1 MKLRNLIVAATLS
14 LSLGACSMGTMSDT
28 QKLAAAC
35 TSGNAAIKTI
45 IVAHEADKMSDEQYA
60 NLKEPILKFQKVC
73 GADYPM
79 TQAELKVV
87 GFDAIVDLLRE
98 KAGL

>member
-1 MKLRNLIVAATLS
+1 MLS
-14 LSLGACSMGTMSDT
+14 LTACNFGAMSDA
-28 QKLAAAC
+28 QKLATAC

-60 NLKEPILKFQKVC
+60 NLKEPILKFKKVC
-73 GADYPM
+73 GADYPVS
-79 TQAELKVV
+79 QAELKVI

>member
-1 MKLRNLIVAATLS
+1 MIIGLALGLS
-14 LSLGACSMGTMSDT
+14 LSACNMGTMSDT
-28 QKLAAAC
+28 QKLATMC
-35 TSGNAAIKTI
+35 TSGNAAIKTV
-45 IVAHEADKMSDEQYA
+45 IVAHDNKKMSDEEYA

-87 GFDAIVDLLRE
+87 GFDAIVALLRE